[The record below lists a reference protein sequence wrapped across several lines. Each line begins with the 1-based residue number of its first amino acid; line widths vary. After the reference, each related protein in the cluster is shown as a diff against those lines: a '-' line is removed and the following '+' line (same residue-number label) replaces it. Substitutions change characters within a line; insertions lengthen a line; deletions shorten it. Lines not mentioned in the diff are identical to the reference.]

1 MFDDDDEQIES
12 EDIEFEKD
20 NEEQEIPN
28 DNINDDDDEEP
39 QNEEEFDS
47 RDTNDDN
54 RFPLVYEGGWIES
67 FHRNNQVIKYLVEVD
82 SNFIKKRS
90 NLKGLH
96 IQQEYI
102 QMFLSSSTVDPDD
115 SDYLDNMQNIIE
127 MYGQIHRRF
136 IYTPKGL
143 ALVREKHLN
152 GVYGQCPRVLCCK
165 QLLLPVGLSEDMNYS
180 RVRVFCPLCE
190 EIYKPESK
198 CKYIDGAYFGVGF
211 PHAFLLTYPDLNPK
225 NLNYKK
231 YIPKV
236 CGFRVFGKYGY
247 KYYRKD
253 KKEFEKIKNELG
265 IENE

>member
-102 QMFLSSSTVDPDD
+102 QMFLSSS
-115 SDYLDNMQNIIE
+115 SEQ
-127 MYGQIHRRF
+127 
-136 IYTPKGL
+136 
-143 ALVREKHLN
+143 
-152 GVYGQCPRVLCCK
+152 VYGL
-165 QLLLPVGLSEDMNYS
+165 
-180 RVRVFCPLCE
+180 
-190 EIYKPESK
+190 
-198 CKYIDGAYFGVGF
+198 
-211 PHAFLLTYPDLNPK
+211 
-225 NLNYKK
+225 
-231 YIPKV
+231 
-236 CGFRVFGKYGY
+236 
-247 KYYRKD
+247 
-253 KKEFEKIKNELG
+253 
-265 IENE
+265 